1 MLVSIIFSTWST
13 GNEQP
18 RQPNV
23 RQFLH
28 VFRGHMPPHHVVHV
42 AVERCLVLAGSIAP
56 DPHGARADEHP
67 GGPDQL
73 HGRLR
78 RDHVSCLVHP
88 VQAPQ
93 RDPSSTPFAPGKP
106 LSLSLF
112 AVN

>member
-1 MLVSIIFSTWST
+1 
-13 GNEQP
+13 
-18 RQPNV
+18 
-23 RQFLH
+23 
-28 VFRGHMPPHHVVHV
+28 MPPHRVVHV

-73 HGRLR
+73 HGRRR

-106 LSLSLF
+106 ISPSLPLFLSLSRSFSSRLIKEIPRLGKS
-112 AVN
+112 AR